1 MTALVVKRNS
11 FSALSKLYSQAP
23 DGLAQIIRGLAIDN
37 ARIAMAVASLID
49 FTDNSTGTAGSSVA
63 DVPAVA
69 TIDAS
74 SLSVGTPA
82 TALNTALGKLDNAFA
97 VVAQNVN
104 LARTRLGLPT
114 LTYTGTVAVAGT
126 IPACDKTLA
135 ATSGTSTAT
144 YASVKTAIDKAEAN
158 LKKLAYAANDV
169 FTAMGLSPTTVAI
182 AGPIPVNTTIVAVG
196 TASASSTGADAA
208 SDATVDAALTA
219 IVNGI
224 AKIAA
229 DYNTA
234 MGQAS
239 TATTPLNVIA
249 G

>member
-1 MTALVVKRNS
+1 MTAIVVKKTS
-11 FSALSKLYSQAP
+11 FSALSKLYQTGDA
-23 DGLAQIIRGLAIDN
+23 GLANIIRGLAIDN
-37 ARIAMAVASLID
+37 ARVAMAVASLID
-49 FTDNSTGTAGSSVA
+49 FTDNSTGTAGSTVA

-104 LARTRLGLPT
+104 LARTRLGLPV

-144 YASVKTAIDKAEAN
+144 FASTKTAIDKAEAN
-158 LKKLAYAANDV
+158 LKKLAYATNDV
-169 FTAMGLSPTTVAI
+169 LNAMGLAPVTVAI
-182 AGPIPVNTTIVAVG
+182 AGPIPVNVTIVATG
-196 TASASSTGADAA
+196 TVSASASGSDAA
-208 SDATVDAALTA
+208 SDASVDAALTA
-219 IVNGI
+219 LVNGV

-229 DYNTA
+229 VYNAA
-234 MGQAS
+234 MAQAS